1 MIGLRDRDIQEGQN
15 DGVVEYKE
23 PDNEVGA
30 IFKSMDFQQ
39 PQMGMG
45 GQQLDDQHYQ
55 WQHFGGIN
63 YDRDFQQQPP
73 PPCIQGQYS
82 GYGAHPQADFVD
94 REWRFSPYGNSG
106 GIGNRYNSGVSLAQV
121 LSRTQAEARR
131 DPFML
136 GGFRQAGTGENPFGI
151 QRRQPVPHLSQN
163 Y

>member
-55 WQHFGGIN
+55 
-63 YDRDFQQQPP
+63 
-73 PPCIQGQYS
+73 
-82 GYGAHPQADFVD
+82 
-94 REWRFSPYGNSG
+94 
-106 GIGNRYNSGVSLAQV
+106 
-121 LSRTQAEARR
+121 
-131 DPFML
+131 
-136 GGFRQAGTGENPFGI
+136 
-151 QRRQPVPHLSQN
+151 
-163 Y
+163 